1 MAGSAAPNELRIA
14 VTGHRV
20 IVDVPRV
27 LAGIEEALE
36 RIEAAFPGRSLIVV
50 SALAEGADRL
60 VAEAVLRRPGARL
73 QVVLPMPRLDYF
85 ADFATP
91 ESRDAFLHLLA
102 RAAEV
107 VVLPPQASRG
117 EAYAAANDLMLADGE
132 VLLVIWDGAG
142 ARGQGGTA
150 EVVARARAGHM
161 PLAWIHAGHRAAETT
176 ETTETTE
183 PASPGVE
190 QAGVTFENL

>member
-1 MAGSAAPNELRIA
+1 VAGSAAPDELRLG

-27 LAGIEEALE
+27 LAGIEAALDH
-36 RIEAAFPGRSLIVV
+36 IEAAFPGRSLVVV

-60 VAEAVLRRPGARL
+60 VADAVLRRSGARL
-73 QVVLPMPRLDYF
+73 RVVLPMPRFDYL

-91 ESRDAFLHLLA
+91 DSRDAFLHLLA

-107 VVLPPQASRG
+107 VVLPPRSSRD
-117 EAYAAANDLMLADGE
+117 EAYAAANDLMLADVE
-132 VLLVIWDGAG
+132 VLLVVWDGGG

-150 EVVARARAGHM
+150 EVVAQARARHM
-161 PLAWIHAGHRAAETT
+161 TLAWIHAGNRAPDTM
-176 ETTETTE
+176 E
-183 PASPGVE
+183 PASLGLE
-190 QAGVTFENL
+190 QASVTFENL